1 MLELSQFAL
10 AGYLAFTS
18 FCRLRKTD
26 NNTVPAVRHAF
37 ALLATISII
46 LAVAACVLPAHPST
60 VLALIGIAV
69 VQAVTAMYWR
79 VRVPDHYVMHRE
91 PPKRRATAVGQQDA
105 ARGGRLE

>member
-1 MLELSQFAL
+1 MMLELAQFVL

-26 NNTVPAVRHAF
+26 NTTVPAVRHAF
-37 ALLATISII
+37 ALLATIAII
-46 LAVAACVLPAHPST
+46 LAVSACVLPAHPAT

-79 VRVPDHYVMHRE
+79 VRVPDPYVMHRE
-91 PPKRRATAVGQQDA
+91 PPKRRATDDVAQQS
-105 ARGGRLE
+105 